1 MSCIKVQDW
10 HNQLLLQQ
18 FSDSQNNV
26 ASKMNGRR
34 RRRKGVNDSNTTS
47 AARTPVALLHR
58 PFKCTEHQP
67 SGHST
72 CRLASTA
79 IILVVSLAWIF
90 VSFHVIPE
98 HDEGASLEKIKEST
112 LPESGRATAKLDT
125 SFTKKDKV
133 VTLPRPNARKS
144 KQQRSSSLNQSAV
157 PKPTVLLFITS
168 HGSEN
173 HVQHLLQCWPA
184 TIRHLALVRNAN
196 VLLYLTNSTAMET
209 NINVELLQRIGF
221 RHDIRVVSSSWYD
234 DNKAINGNDEALS
247 MQQLRIKFQ
256 EQRQRWQ
263 PRLVVEPGSD
273 ANHTMKIFP
282 NGTIVTSQNGKLS
295 SRYNEDEDHDKQMG
309 AKIAM
314 VEPFFMNWFRLPNST
329 DQYYDWVIRL
339 NPDVLIRNDTWFR
352 DKMSNAS
359 VHAMGV
365 DFSIYDNVTNK
376 IITPA
381 LHTDFFAFR
390 PQRLSLELL
399 VEHFSQP
406 TAETHLGAACR
417 AMWPHIAWIPGVI
430 RYKRKARIL
439 GRYSPVIHQHG
450 PRILRACPN
459 YFDIHHKRW
468 Y

>member
-1 MSCIKVQDW
+1 
-10 HNQLLLQQ
+10 
-18 FSDSQNNV
+18 
-26 ASKMNGRR
+26 MNGRR

-47 AARTPVALLHR
+47 AAQPPVALVHR

-67 SGHST
+67 SGHS
-72 CRLASTA
+72 CRLTGAA
-79 IILVVSLAWIF
+79 ILLGFSLAWVF
-90 VSFHVIPE
+90 VSFYVIPK
-98 HDEGASLEKIKEST
+98 HDKVSLENIKEST

-144 KQQRSSSLNQSAV
+144 KQQRSSSLNQSST
-157 PKPTVLLFITS
+157 PPHVLLFITS

-184 TIRHLALVRNAN
+184 TIRRLALVRNAN

-209 NINVELLQRIGF
+209 NINVEFLQRIGF
-221 RHDIRVVSSSWYD
+221 RHGIRVVSSSWYD
-234 DNKAINGNDEALS
+234 EAVRNGNDEALLS

-256 EQRQRWQ
+256 EQRQRWK

-273 ANHTMKIFP
+273 ANRTMKVFP
-282 NGTIVTSQNGKLS
+282 NGTILSSENGKLS

-314 VEPFFMNWFRLPNST
+314 VEPFYMNWFRLPNST

-352 DKMSNAS
+352 QQMSNAS

-390 PQRLSLELL
+390 PQHLSLELL
-399 VEHFSQP
+399 VENFWRQP
-406 TAETHLGAACR
+406 TAETHLGAACLGL
-417 AMWPHIAWIPGVI
+417 WPHIAWIPGVI